1 MEAPCSLSHRNSPK
15 VPISKISETNTMRH
29 IKKFVSSGS
38 RGLRGGRC
46 ITFCS
51 DGSKANVKA
60 RVTAVIIFTH
70 SICTGVMGRAR
81 PMTIAAMMV
90 SDCPPLV
97 GRIKRMASESERIEE
112 VRKYIEATIA
122 EIDSHTEDMEKLFK
136 MDRWSKDSALYE
148 IIINSYE
155 RHRNT
160 LKRIQKIVE
169 GGKVESGLYTLS
181 AKSEID
187 MVKERI
193 EKLENDLV
201 NSESK
206 LSDSEILDGFSEIK
220 SGEAGRMSERKPKE

>member
-1 MEAPCSLSHRNSPK
+1 
-15 VPISKISETNTMRH
+15 
-29 IKKFVSSGS
+29 
-38 RGLRGGRC
+38 
-46 ITFCS
+46 
-51 DGSKANVKA
+51 
-60 RVTAVIIFTH
+60 
-70 SICTGVMGRAR
+70 
-81 PMTIAAMMV
+81 MV
-90 SDCPPLV
+90 D
-97 GRIKRMASESERIEE
+97 MASELGKIEE
-112 VRKYIEATIA
+112 IKKYIEATIA
-122 EIDSHTEDMEKLFK
+122 EIDSHTENMEKLFK

-160 LKRIQKIVE
+160 LKRIQKIVD

-206 LSDSEILDGFSEIK
+206 LSDSEILDGFSQIK
-220 SGEAGRMSERKPKE
+220 SGEAGRMSERKPKESDQSD

>member
-1 MEAPCSLSHRNSPK
+1 
-15 VPISKISETNTMRH
+15 
-29 IKKFVSSGS
+29 
-38 RGLRGGRC
+38 
-46 ITFCS
+46 
-51 DGSKANVKA
+51 
-60 RVTAVIIFTH
+60 
-70 SICTGVMGRAR
+70 
-81 PMTIAAMMV
+81 
-90 SDCPPLV
+90 
-97 GRIKRMASESERIEE
+97 MATESERIEE

-122 EIDSHTEDMEKLFK
+122 EIDNHTEDMEKLFK
-136 MDRWSKDSALYE
+136 MDRWSKDSSLYE

-169 GGKVESGLYTLS
+169 GGNVESGLYTLS

-201 NSESK
+201 NPESK

-220 SGEAGRMSERKPKE
+220 SGEASRMSERKPKESNQSY